1 MYTMLGRLMFYI
13 MLGLYLTVHVDVRRR
28 DVVVLSMTVVV
39 VVMVQHLRNWPA
51 QHNIILIRII

>member
-1 MYTMLGRLMFYI
+1 MFYI
-13 MLGLYLTVHVDVRRR
+13 MLDLYLTVHVDVRRR